1 MTMRSIFTFLVF
13 LFTTQAVSAQAK
25 PVAIPHMP
33 VEKKKFHFGADQDTA
48 GGYTQA
54 IKVDNVIYIS
64 GTVVL
69 DITPESIRYVYK
81 VIEKSLE
88 PFGATLQ
95 NVVKETIFT
104 TDIEAVKKY
113 NNIRKEIYKGDY
125 PASSWIQVARL
136 FMHEARL
143 EIEVVAHLK
152 K

>member
-1 MTMRSIFTFLVF
+1 MRPIFTFLVF
-13 LFTTQAVSAQAK
+13 LFTTQAVSAQPK
-25 PVAIPHMP
+25 PATVPHIPI
-33 VEKKKFHFGADQDTA
+33 EKKKFHFGADQDTA

>member
-1 MTMRSIFTFLVF
+1 MMRSIFTFLVL
-13 LFTTQAVSAQAK
+13 LFITQVVSAQSK
-25 PVAIPHMP
+25 PAAIPHIP
-33 VEKKKFHFGADQDTA
+33 IEKKKFHFGADQDTA